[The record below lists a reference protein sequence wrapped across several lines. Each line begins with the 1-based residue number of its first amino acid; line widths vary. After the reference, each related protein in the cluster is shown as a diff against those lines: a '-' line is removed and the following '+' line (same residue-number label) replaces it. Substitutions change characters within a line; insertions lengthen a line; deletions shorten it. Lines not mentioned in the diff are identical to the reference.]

1 MYRQEDDMREA
12 SALLGLVRVDG
23 LGAQRIT
30 KLIEFF
36 GSAQAILLAS
46 HHELHQANIP
56 PQLISGILQ
65 QARRDNDADY
75 EKISLQGITILGI
88 HDLHYPALLAQIP
101 NPPLIL
107 FVRGNVTA
115 FAQRS
120 VAMVGTRKPSGYGV
134 DITRRLAHDLACQ
147 DVTIV
152 SGLASGIDAVAHE
165 YALIGGGQTIAVL
178 PSGVDLIYPE
188 RNRWL
193 ANKILASRGSAL
205 VSEFYPGT
213 KALPP
218 LFPARNRLI
227 SGLAQGV
234 IVSEAGEKSGALI
247 TVKAALEQGREVMAV
262 PGSVFSEQSAGC
274 LELLRQGAIPV
285 RNAHDVCESL
295 GYAIQV
301 PAEIDDPLLQLLQV
315 PRHIDELC
323 RILMRAPADMLGDL
337 LMRELRG
344 EVSDQGQGFYVW
356 RRQ

>member
-1 MYRQEDDMREA
+1 MREA

-36 GSAQAILLAS
+36 GSARAILLAS
-46 HHELHQANIP
+46 YHELHYASVP
-56 PQLISGILQ
+56 PQLISGIMQ

-75 EKISLQGITILGI
+75 ERISQQGITILGI
-88 HDLHYPALLAQIP
+88 HDPHYPALLSQIP

-107 FVRGNVTA
+107 FVRGNVAA

-134 DITRRLAHDLACQ
+134 DITRRLAHDLARQ

-165 YALIGGGQTIAVL
+165 YALLGGGQTIAVL

-213 KALPP
+213 KAIPP

-247 TVKAALEQGREVMAV
+247 TVKAALDQGRDVMAV

-285 RNAHDVCESL
+285 RNAHDVCASL
-295 GYAIQV
+295 GYSIHA
-301 PAEIDDPLLQLLQV
+301 PAEIDDPLMQLLQV

-344 EVSDQGQGFYVW
+344 EVSDQGQGFYVG

>member
-1 MYRQEDDMREA
+1 MREA
-12 SALLGLVRVDG
+12 SALLGLVRIDG

-30 KLIEFF
+30 KLIEYF
-36 GSAQAILLAS
+36 GSARAVLQADA
-46 HHELHQANIP
+46 HELRVANVP
-56 PQLISGILQ
+56 PQIISGIVQ
-65 QARRDNDADY
+65 QARRDNDAEY
-75 EKISLQGITILGI
+75 EQITQKGITIVGI
-88 HDLHYPALLAQIP
+88 HDPHYPPILAQIA

-107 FVRGNVTA
+107 FVRGSLTA

-120 VAMVGTRKPSGYGV
+120 VAIVGTRKPSGYGI
-134 DITRRLAHDLACQ
+134 DITRRLAHDLARQ

-152 SGLASGIDAVAHE
+152 SGLASGIDATAHE
-165 YALIGGGQTIAVL
+165 YALIGGGQTVAVL

-262 PGSVFSEQSAGC
+262 PGSVFSELSAGC
-274 LELLRQGAIPV
+274 LELLRQGATPI

-295 GYAIQV
+295 GYAVQA
-301 PAEIDDPLLQLLQV
+301 PTEINDPLLQLLQV

-344 EVSDQGQGFYVW
+344 EISDQGQGFYVW

>member
-1 MYRQEDDMREA
+1 MREA
-12 SALLGLVRVDG
+12 SALLGLVRIDG
-23 LGAQRIT
+23 LGSQRIT
-30 KLIEFF
+30 KLIELF
-36 GSAQAILLAS
+36 GSAQEVLQAS
-46 HHELHQANIP
+46 PHELHHASVPHQI
-56 PQLISGILQ
+56 IRGIVQ
-65 QARRDNDADY
+65 QARNDNDATYDD
-75 EKISLQGITILGI
+75 ISQQGITILTI
-88 HDLHYPALLAQIP
+88 HDPHYPIFLTQIP

-107 FVRGNVTA
+107 FVRGNVAA

-120 VAMVGTRKPSGYGV
+120 VAIVGTRKPSGYGV
-134 DITRRLAHDLACQ
+134 DITRRLAHDLAGQ
-147 DVTIV
+147 DITIV

-227 SGLAQGV
+227 SGLSQGV

-247 TVKAALEQGREVMAV
+247 TVKAALDQGRDVMVV

-274 LELLRQGAIPV
+274 LALLRQGAIPV

-295 GYAIQV
+295 GYSMHT
-301 PAEIDDPLLQLLQV
+301 PAEINDPLMQLLQV

-323 RILMRAPADMLGDL
+323 RILMRSTADVLGDL

>member
-1 MYRQEDDMREA
+1 MREA
-12 SALLGLVRVDG
+12 SALLGLVRIDG

-30 KLIEFF
+30 KLIEYF
-36 GSAQAILLAS
+36 GSARDILWAS
-46 HHELHQANIP
+46 ARELHDAGVP
-56 PQLISGILQ
+56 PQIISGIVQ
-65 QARRDNDADY
+65 QARRDNDAEY
-75 EKISLQGITILGI
+75 EHITQKGITIVGM
-88 HDLHYPALLAQIP
+88 HDTHYPALLTQIA

-107 FVRGNVTA
+107 FVRGSMAA
-115 FAQRS
+115 FGQRS

-134 DITRRLAHDLACQ
+134 DITRRLAHDLARQ

-165 YALIGGGQTIAVL
+165 YALLGGGQTIAVL

-247 TVKAALEQGREVMAV
+247 TVKAALEQGRDVMAV

-274 LELLRQGAIPV
+274 IELLRQGATPV

-295 GYAIQV
+295 GYAIQA
-301 PAEIDDPLLQLLQV
+301 PAELTDPLLQLLQV

-323 RILMRAPADMLGDL
+323 RILMRTPADMLGDL

-344 EVSDQGQGFYVW
+344 EVSDQGQGFFVW